1 MTVRRARLCIPAVIL
16 LGAALL
22 SLPGTSAAAERA
34 ARPGDTAEARA
45 RLLPPGVKDTRLAVR
60 QMRQLVRAANAS
72 LAAPGVSAVGDQKFW
87 LALDDANGLLY
98 VKLYT
103 LRGIGNN
110 IEVWVASDTDDT
122 STATDFPAG
131 DCRNG
136 VRTQITDAQVTYL
149 MDQFDNNIY
158 PIESDTF
165 SVPPSRDGTG
175 AALAEILELP
185 ADYYEGDGDDIAV
198 LVDNVRDENFYDT
211 NNVNTLSYIA
221 GFFSSQFNELLN
233 RNVMTIDA
241 WDWLHRTG
249 PNPPHEPSADPC
261 TSAPARP
268 SLYEGVFA
276 HEYQHLLEYYEDS
289 GEGIWVNEG
298 LSDWAQTL
306 TGYVDPSI
314 PITDLGYDSHV
325 QCFLG
330 YLGVETEFNP
340 IPREGGSEQSLNLW
354 GDQTDF
360 ESEIFCDYGAAYTM
374 MELLADRFG
383 PEFMGDFH
391 RDDLHGFES
400 LESLLAAAGGPDV
413 STVIDTW
420 AAMTALDGVLD
431 DGADLRGGDAGD
443 FQVSTL
449 DASVNWGNDQS
460 YSSPGAPPN
469 GSDFVR
475 ARNGSGTYLGAKR
488 IKGVSFSGASELP
501 SLPIEWTVDADPA
514 DQPGDAALFAG
525 TGDNL
530 DRAIVREV
538 AVPTG
543 SPQLTF
549 DADWSLEDG
558 FDYAYVQVSTD
569 GGESYETIP
578 CSDQVDGP
586 LGSAYNGES
595 DAFLPESCDLSAFA
609 GQTVVI
615 AFRLVTDSSVN
626 FDGFWVDDVAIG
638 DTVLSDGS
646 TLDGWSS
653 ATEFNPIDVEG
664 YTVRIVAYDSSG
676 HDVLTGRGHGHGH
689 VGDAWTTTVPLNSHF
704 AGHLRGGAL
713 RHAIGTKADVVSVI
727 VTYHDSTEQVQ
738 QYAPYRLWVNG
749 WLQPG
754 G

>member
-34 ARPGDTAEARA
+34 ARPGDTVDARA
-45 RLLPPGVKDTRLAVR
+45 KLLPPGAKDQRLALKRARQAVRSANDVARRGPAVGGRRPEVLARPRRRQRPVVR
-60 QMRQLVRAANAS
+60 QALHAAR
-72 LAAPGVSAVGDQKFW
+72 DREQHR
-87 LALDDANGLLY
+87 GLGGE
-98 VKLYT
+98 
-103 LRGIGNN
+103 RHRR
-110 IEVWVASDTDDT
+110 T
-122 STATDFPAG
+122 STATEFPAG

-136 VRTQITDAQVTYL
+136 RSDGDHRCAGHYL
-149 MDQFDNNIY
+149 IDQFDNTIY

-175 AALAEILELP
+175 AELAEILELP
-185 ADYYEGDGDDIAV
+185 ADYYQGDGDDIAV

-211 NNVNTLSYIA
+211 NNANTLSYIA

-249 PNPPHEPSADPC
+249 ANPPHEPSADPC

-276 HEYQHLLEYYEDS
+276 HEYQHLLEYYEDP
-289 GEGIWVNEG
+289 GESIWVNEG
-298 LSDWAQTL
+298 LADWAQTL

-340 IPREGGSEQSLNLW
+340 IPRQGGPEQSLNLW

-383 PEFMGDFH
+383 PEFMGDLH

-413 STVIDTW
+413 STLIDTW

-449 DASVNWGNDQS
+449 DASVNWGNDQT

-475 ARNGSGTYLGAKR
+475 ARNGSGTTLGAKR
-488 IKGVSFSGASELP
+488 IRGVSFSGAAELP

-514 DQPGDAALFAG
+514 DQPGDPALFAG

-530 DRAIVREV
+530 DRSIVREV

-543 SPQLTF
+543 TPQLTF

-586 LGSAYNGES
+586 LGSAFNGES
-595 DAFLPESCDLSAFA
+595 GGFLPESCDLSAFA

-615 AFRLVTDSSVN
+615 SFRLVTDSSVN

-653 ATEFNPIDVEG
+653 RTEFNPIDVEG
-664 YTVRIVAYDSSG
+664 YTVRIVAYDSQG
-676 HDVLTGRGHGHGH
+676 HDVPTGKGHPH
-689 VGDAWTTTVPLNSHF
+689 VGDAWTVTVPLNAQF
-704 AGHLRGGAL
+704 AGHLRGKAL
-713 RHAIGTKADVVSVI
+713 RHAIGTKADIVSVI